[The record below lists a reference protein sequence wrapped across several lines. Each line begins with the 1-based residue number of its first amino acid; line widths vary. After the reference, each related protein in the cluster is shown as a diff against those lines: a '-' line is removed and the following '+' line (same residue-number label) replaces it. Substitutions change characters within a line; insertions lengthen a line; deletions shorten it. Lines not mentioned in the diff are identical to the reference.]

1 MLVISGAS
9 SISIDDNRTADGS
22 GIPTATTSSVNARWC
37 RVIRSRSDGVIDR
50 VSMARPLTWND
61 R

>member
-1 MLVISGAS
+1 MISGAS
-9 SISIDDNRTADGS
+9 SISIENNRTADGS
-22 GIPTATTSSVNARWC
+22 GIPTETTSSVNARWC
-37 RVIRSRSDGVIDR
+37 RVIRSRSDGAIER